1 MEKKTKII
9 ATIGPA
15 SESIEVIEKMI
26 MDGVN
31 IFRFNLKHNEFEWHK
46 RIIKRSR
53 IVAKR
58 LKKKLGI
65 MIDFQGPEI
74 RLDTKDKN
82 NIEIKPGGVF
92 WVNSK
97 LNKDLRVIKINPEI
111 AIKYIKRG
119 SRIFI
124 DDGNVEGLVKGKDGN
139 GIKIEVE
146 EFSVI
151 KNGKSL
157 NIISEELDLP
167 ILSEKDKRILERLD
181 EIDPDY
187 IALSFVRNEKDVL
200 YLKNKLKSIDS
211 AVKVVAKI
219 ENRRAIKNIEE
230 IIKVSDGI
238 MIARGDLGIEV
249 PINELA
255 FWQKKIIDL
264 CRLNGKPVIVAT
276 QMLQSMVT
284 NNRPTRAEATDVSNA
299 VFDGTD
305 ALMLSEETSIGINPV
320 RVVREMSSIAIFAEN
335 SMITR
340 NLAIEPKNSTEV
352 LVDAAVKIIQTN
364 RELKIGAVVIFTQ
377 SGNTAGI
384 FSRYRNNLPIIAITD
399 NKDTAKGLTI
409 SYGVKSYIKN
419 FSKTFFEMPQ
429 SIIKILI
436 KSKQISYGDSLLVIH
451 GNNWMETGSTSD
463 ISLVSV

>member
-15 SESIEVIEKMI
+15 SESVEVMEKMI

-46 RIIKRSR
+46 RMIRRSR

-65 MIDFQGPEI
+65 MVDFQGPEI
-74 RLDTKDKN
+74 RLETKDKN
-82 NIEIKPGGVF
+82 NIEISPGGVF
-92 WVNSK
+92 WFNSK
-97 LNKDLRVIKINPEI
+97 FNKDSRVIKVNPKI
-111 AIKYIKRG
+111 AINYIKKG
-119 SRIFI
+119 SKVFI
-124 DDGNVEGLVKGKDGN
+124 DDGNVEGLIKGRDGN
-139 GIKIEVE
+139 GIKVEVK
-146 EFSVI
+146 EFSMI

-157 NIISEELDLP
+157 NLMSEDLDLP
-167 ILSEKDKRILERLD
+167 ILSENDKENLTRLN
-181 EIDPDY
+181 EINPDY
-187 IALSFVRNEKDVL
+187 IALSFVRNEKDIL
-200 YLKNKLKSIDS
+200 YLKNELKNINS
-211 AVKVVAKI
+211 AIKVIAKI

-230 IIKVSDGI
+230 IIKASDGI
-238 MIARGDLGIEV
+238 MIARGDLGIEI

-255 FWQKKIIDL
+255 FWQKNIIDL
-264 CRLNGKPVIVAT
+264 CRLNCKPVIVAT

-305 ALMLSEETSIGINPV
+305 ALMLSEETSIGVNPV
-320 RVVREMSSIAIFAEN
+320 RVIREMSSIAVFAEN
-335 SMITR
+335 YLNTR
-340 NLAIEPKNSTEV
+340 VLKIEPRNKTEV

-364 RELKIGAVVIFTQ
+364 RDLKIGAIVIFTQ
-377 SGNTAGI
+377 SGNTARI

-409 SYGVKSYIKN
+409 TYGVKSYVKK
-419 FSKTFFEMPQ
+419 FSKTYFKMPQ
-429 SIIKILI
+429 SIIKTLT
-436 KSKQISYGDSLLVIH
+436 KTKQISHGDSLLVIH

-463 ISLVSV
+463 ISLVAV